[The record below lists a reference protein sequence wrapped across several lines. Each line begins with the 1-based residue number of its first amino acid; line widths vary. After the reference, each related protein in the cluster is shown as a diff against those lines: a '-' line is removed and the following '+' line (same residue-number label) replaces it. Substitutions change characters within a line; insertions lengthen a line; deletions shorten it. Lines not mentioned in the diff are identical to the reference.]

1 MNLGIWRGTALAL
14 ATAQLRSGQELC
26 FLGPGFPSRTT
37 KEERVSLTRDFADAA
52 THHIV
57 DETDNA
63 ELLRRAGGIKWSG
76 SG

>member
-1 MNLGIWRGTALAL
+1 MNLGVRRGTALAL
-14 ATAQLRSGQELC
+14 ATAQLRSGQDLR

-57 DETDNA
+57 DEMDNT
-63 ELLRRAGGIKWSG
+63 ELLRWASGIRRSSSG
-76 SG
+76 